1 MQRGFVYSHWSW
13 RESPHAGRTEGLVF
27 RSADAAGGPHE
38 ARTRLL
44 PSCVDVW
51 TRRGAPLPVA
61 DARRRNCGSPPPP
74 PLFLFVSS
82 PKLCW
87 GDRDPPPSC
96 YLRMSLTNSSVFL
109 LNEVGYYQFSPPFF
123 FSPPPPPPPSSL
135 LFWGWSRSNWMR
147 FILAV
152 LLHVSCI
159 LSSANKRRR
168 WTQVLVGGRR
178 WCN

>member
-1 MQRGFVYSHWSW
+1 MAWEPTRWKDGRVGFSQRRCRRRSTWS
-13 RESPHAGRTEGLVF
+13 EDSSPPELCGRL
-27 RSADAAGGPHE
+27 DE
-38 ARTRLL
+38 ARCSSACSWCPAEKLWL
-44 PSCVDVW
+44 
-51 TRRGAPLPVA
+51 
-61 DARRRNCGSPPPP
+61 PPPP
-74 PLFLFVSS
+74 PPFLFVSS

-123 FSPPPPPPPSSL
+123 FSPPPPPPPSL